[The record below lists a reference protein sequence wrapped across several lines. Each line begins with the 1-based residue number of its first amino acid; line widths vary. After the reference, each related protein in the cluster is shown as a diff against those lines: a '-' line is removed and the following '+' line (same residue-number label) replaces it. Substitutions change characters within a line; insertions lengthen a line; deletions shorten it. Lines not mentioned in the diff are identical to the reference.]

1 MPIVKETVTTS
12 LPIEAA
18 FDYVAN
24 FENIAE
30 WDPGVTGVRKMTDA
44 PAGLGTA
51 YDLDLNY
58 GGSDLAMTYTITEF
72 DAPRLVVLEGDGPR
86 SSAIDWIAFTALDD
100 GTRIDYEADIRLK
113 GLLRLTEPFLGRLFA
128 RVGEGA
134 RAGLDK
140 RLAELSAEGEG
151 TR

>member
-12 LPIEAA
+12 LPIDVA

-24 FENIAE
+24 FENIVE
-30 WDPGVTGVRKMTDA
+30 WDPGVTAARKTAAA
-44 PAGLGTA
+44 PAAVGTA

-72 DAPRLVVLEGDGPR
+72 DPPRLVVLHGDGAR
-86 SSAIDWIAFTALDD
+86 SAAVDRIAFTAVDG

-113 GLLRLTEPFLGRLFA
+113 GLFRLTEPFLGRLFA

-134 RAGLDK
+134 RDGLDR
-140 RLAELSAEGEG
+140 RLAELASPGGAA
-151 TR
+151 

>member
-12 LPIEAA
+12 LPIDAA

-24 FENIAE
+24 FENIVE
-30 WDPGVTGVRKMTDA
+30 WDPGVTAARKRSDA
-44 PAGLGTA
+44 PAAVGTA

-58 GGSDLAMTYTITEF
+58 GGSDMAMTYTITEF
-72 DAPRLVVLEGDGPR
+72 DPPRLVVLEGDGSR
-86 SSAIDWIAFTALDD
+86 SGAVDRIAFTAVGD

-113 GLLRLTEPFLGRLFA
+113 GLFRLTEPFLGALFA

-134 RAGLDK
+134 REGLDR
-140 RLAELSAEGEG
+140 RLSELATPDNT

>member
-12 LPIEAA
+12 LPIQAA

-24 FENIAE
+24 FENIVE
-30 WDPGVTGVRKMTDA
+30 WDPGVMAARKVSDA
-44 PAGLGTA
+44 PAGAGAA

-58 GGSDLAMTYTITEF
+58 GGSDMAMTYTITEY
-72 DAPRLVVLEGDGPR
+72 DSPRLVILEGSGPR
-86 SSAIDWIAFTALDD
+86 AGAVDRIAFSETAE
-100 GTRIDYEADIRLK
+100 GTRVDYEADIRLK
-113 GLLRLTEPFLGRLFA
+113 GLFRLTEPFLGKLFA

-140 RLAELSAEGEG
+140 RLAALAAEAASG
-151 TR
+151 